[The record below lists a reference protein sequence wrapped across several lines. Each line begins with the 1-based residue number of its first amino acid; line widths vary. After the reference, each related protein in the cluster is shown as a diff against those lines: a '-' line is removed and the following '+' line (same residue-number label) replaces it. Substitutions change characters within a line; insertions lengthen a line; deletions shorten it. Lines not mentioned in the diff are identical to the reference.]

1 MGEGLIEGTEITLR
15 FEEGYLS
22 GFMGCN
28 RYGGGPDSGKY
39 AATDDGTLSVF
50 QPLAVTVQLCSEPE
64 GIMEQE
70 AAYISA
76 LQSAVTYRL
85 MDGRF
90 EIADAGAE
98 TTLVFAH
105 HD

>member
-64 GIMEQE
+64 GVMEQE
-70 AAYISA
+70 AAFVSA
-76 LQSAVTYRL
+76 LQSADAYRIT
-85 MDGRF
+85 DGRL
-90 EIADAGAE
+90 EITDASGE
-98 TTLVFAH
+98 TVLVFARH
-105 HD
+105 E